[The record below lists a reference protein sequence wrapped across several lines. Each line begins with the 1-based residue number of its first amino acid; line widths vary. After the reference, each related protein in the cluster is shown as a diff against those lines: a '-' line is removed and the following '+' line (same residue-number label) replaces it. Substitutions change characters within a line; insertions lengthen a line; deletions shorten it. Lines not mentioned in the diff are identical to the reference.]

1 MNIEELDLAT
11 VAAMLQRE
19 LGGQGPEG
27 FVRGRTVLRDLVMR
41 AQACSALEA
50 EELVDTMIGRGFLKF
65 SGDPT
70 EAAGVG
76 VWDVVAPTT

>member
-1 MNIEELDLAT
+1 MNIEEFDLAE

-19 LGGQGPEG
+19 LGGRGPDG

-41 AQACSALEA
+41 AHACSALEA
-50 EELVDTMIGRGFLKF
+50 EELVDTMVGRGFLKF

-70 EAAGVG
+70 EAAGSG
-76 VWDVVAPTT
+76 VWEIVDSSF